1 MAGSISATTASL
13 IAAAVGAAGV
23 GTGVYESVHAGNVQN
38 DAQKANQQAL
48 LKQQQS
54 QANQA
59 NLTKQQAVLSQQG
72 QAQQQTGGSLTDDGT
87 TALTDLLAGYPGFQ
101 GGAGT
106 NSAPGAGIGAS
117 GANGGTAAP
126 AAAGSG
132 GGTGTPDIAAILA
145 SLRGGGTGGQ
155 FGGGSGNLSGGNW
168 QSQPSQPQSSFEL
181 SNPPLT

>member
-1 MAGSISATTASL
+1 MAGTLSTVLSIAGIASGLTATG
-13 IAAAVGAAGV
+13 VGAYEGV
-23 GTGVYESVHAGNVQN
+23 ANRDAQS